1 MHPPRLWEAPPA
13 LVWRAVGGVRIV
25 ESSTLDRL
33 RGGRLCLSS
42 TAAVLCGTVGGVV
55 AGGGIEHTVGVLRHQ
70 DLAWV
75 DAWVWGRWALVVWLL
90 NSGREHRPHSACPS
104 CLWGGLFVW
113 VFVFV
118 VCVFVVFVER
128 LCLASCEGHMVD
140 ALASRA
146 DEGRWS
152 LR

>member
-1 MHPPRLWEAPPA
+1 MA
-13 LVWRAVGGVRIV
+13 G
-25 ESSTLDRL
+25 
-33 RGGRLCLSS
+33 
-42 TAAVLCGTVGGVV
+42 LCGTGWWVGWW
-55 AGGGIEHTVGVLRHQ
+55 GGIEHTVGVLRHQ
-70 DLAWV
+70 NPPPGLGACGGLLV
-75 DAWVWGRWALVVWLL
+75 FVVWFV
-90 NSGREHRPHSACPS
+90 NSGREHRPHRWPCTRF
-104 CLWGGLFVW
+104 GGVGGWLVW

-118 VCVFVVFVER
+118 VCVFVVFVEC